1 MCSFYHHSSMLSC
14 SMLATPP
21 PSPSQA
27 PLSNHH
33 FSLNSPEFAF
43 FSRPPRGMRR
53 LGKRDASWWSRA
65 GLPLGQKLTR
75 VDAAFSA
82 PAHRVAAPAALT
94 EHCWLAKLSSHTT
107 WRGRGCAHAP
117 PAGGRRAAT
126 ALSAES
132 LGPRLDG
139 GRDCAASISNRG
151 LHQWVA
157 KHQA

>member
-1 MCSFYHHSSMLSC
+1 MLSC

-43 FSRPPRGMRR
+43 FSRPPRGMHR

-107 WRGRGCAHAP
+107 WRGQVVRMRQQEVVVLLP
-117 PAGGRRAAT
+117 T
-126 ALSAES
+126 LSAES
-132 LGPRLDG
+132 LRPRLDG

-151 LHQWVA
+151 LHQ
-157 KHQA
+157 